1 MIVYKKRES
10 PEELQ
15 ILDDLVHRSQ
25 ADTKTLQHY
34 RSLKS
39 GYEGEMQFDRQIAN
53 LDTEAYQLND
63 LLLKFNETHFQIDS
77 LLITEKKSTYTKS
90 KTIKANS
97 FIKPTNSI
105 SSPKGMSSIR
115 FTSSVE

>member
-77 LLITEKKSTYTKS
+77 LLITEKNLRIRNQKLSRR
-90 KTIKANS
+90 I
-97 FIKPTNSI
+97 PL
-105 SSPKGMSSIR
+105 SSRPIL
-115 FTSSVE
+115 

>member
-77 LLITEKKSTYTKS
+77 LLITEKNLRIRNQKLSRR
-90 KTIKANS
+90 I
-97 FIKPTNSI
+97 PI
-105 SSPKGMSSIR
+105 SSRPIL
-115 FTSSVE
+115 